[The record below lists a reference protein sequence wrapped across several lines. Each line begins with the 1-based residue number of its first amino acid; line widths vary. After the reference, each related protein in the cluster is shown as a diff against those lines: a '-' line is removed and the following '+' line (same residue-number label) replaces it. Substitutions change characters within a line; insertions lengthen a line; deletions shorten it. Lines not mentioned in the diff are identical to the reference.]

1 MDVVILAGGMGT
13 RLRPVVQDIPK
24 PMASIDG
31 LPFLSFLFNYL
42 TDYHVER
49 AVLSV
54 GYQHQ
59 TIQTFFSKRYSNI
72 QIEYAVEDT
81 PLGTGGA
88 VKHAVQA
95 IEGDSFYLMN
105 GDTFFD
111 VDLDAMAKAHQLFDN
126 DITIAVRFTGDAGRY
141 GTVQLDDT
149 RVTGFSEKQQAS
161 SGYINGG
168 VYIINRRA
176 FDAIRE
182 TSFSLEKDV
191 LEKHAKDLKIG
202 AFKSDGYFIDI
213 GIPEDYKRAQKE
225 LPKRIGSLR

>member
-13 RLRPVVQDIPK
+13 RLKSVIQDIPK
-24 PMASIDG
+24 PMAPICG
-31 LPFLSFLFNYL
+31 QPFLSFLFKYFSA
-42 TDYHVER
+42 YHVER

-59 TIQTFFSKRYSNI
+59 TIQAFFSQKYNQI
-72 QIEYAVEDT
+72 QIKYVVEDT

-88 VKHAVQA
+88 VNHALKSVK
-95 IEGDSFYLMN
+95 GDCFYLLN

-111 VDLDAMAKAHQLFDN
+111 VNLGAMAKAHQMSDN
-126 DITIAVRFTGDAGRY
+126 DITIAVRFTDNAGRY
-141 GTVQLDDT
+141 GKVQLEDM
-149 RVTGFSEKQQAS
+149 RVTGFSEKQQAA

-168 VYIINRRA
+168 VYIINRRV
-176 FDAIRE
+176 FDNIKE

-191 LEKHAKDLKIG
+191 LEKRVHELKIG
-202 AFKSDGYFIDI
+202 VYKSDGYFIDI

-225 LPKRIGSLR
+225 LPERIGSLK